1 MKKKETAPRIAK
13 ALVIA
18 AIVVVVIGIISTLL
32 GSRERQGRSLSNVS
46 SSAAPYLSEPMM
58 VSEAPMAKRMDMQ
71 DMAMA
76 PEGSGMMSDSE
87 ASVPDIEKKMI
98 KNGNLTLRVENAEWS
113 AGEIARIAQSMG
125 GDVFSSDL
133 ADNGA
138 GIKSGTVTVKVPVAR
153 FDEAIKAFKPIAKAV
168 LNESVS
174 GQDVTAQYVDLEARL
189 KNKHTEEEAF
199 AAILSRQTDKI
210 ADVLAATRELAR
222 VRGEIE
228 QLQAQMKYLESQT
241 DMATITVFVSED
253 AKIGKVD
260 TWRPWQVIKD
270 AVNILIKNLQWL
282 VNFLIGLVIIVIPIL
297 LILFVLFGVI
307 LWRLGKKLYAWLRK

>member
-1 MKKKETAPRIAK
+1 MKKKETAPRLAK

-18 AIVVVVIGIISTLL
+18 MVVLVVVGIVAALM
-32 GSRERQGRSLSNVS
+32 GGKRSHYG
-46 SSAAPYLSEPMM
+46 AAPYSSKPLAM
-58 VSEAPMAKRMDMQ
+58 SEAPMAGKMMAP
-71 DMAMA
+71 DMAVA
-76 PEGSGMMSDSE
+76 REGVMMDTDGTG
-87 ASVPDIEKKMI
+87 VPTVEKKVM
-98 KNGNLTLRVENAEWS
+98 KNGSLTLRVENAEWS

-174 GQDVTAQYVDLEARL
+174 GQDVTSQYVDLQARL
-189 KNKHTEEEAF
+189 KNKQAEEEAF
-199 AAILSRQTDKI
+199 ASILAKQTGKVE
-210 ADVLAATRELAR
+210 DVLAVTRELAR

-228 QLQAQMKYLESQT
+228 QLQAQMKYLDSQT
-241 DMATITVFVSED
+241 DMATIMVFVSED

-260 TWRPWQVIKD
+260 TWRPWQVVKD

-282 VNFLIGLVIIVIPIL
+282 VNFIINLIIVIVPIL
-297 LILFVLFGVI
+297 LILFLIFGVI
-307 LWRLGKKLYAWLRK
+307 LWRLGNKFYEWLRR